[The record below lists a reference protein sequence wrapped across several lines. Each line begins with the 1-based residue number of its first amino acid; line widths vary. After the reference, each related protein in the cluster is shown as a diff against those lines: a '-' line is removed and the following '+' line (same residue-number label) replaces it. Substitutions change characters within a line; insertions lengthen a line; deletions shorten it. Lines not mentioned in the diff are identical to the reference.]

1 MEKYPNITDSY
12 IRSLTD
18 KAITYAKGKDYYEK
32 NFITSLRESRDRHTF
47 DAEVAGTD
55 FYAVHLE
62 FRGNKLA
69 VCDCDCPAFSK
80 YDGACKHIIATLFK
94 VQELARADATHTHV
108 NGADFSHE
116 ITACLY
122 DTASISGFDD
132 WFQKVI
138 PEDR

>member
-12 IRSLTD
+12 IRFLTD

-32 NFITSLRESRDRHTF
+32 NFITSLQESRDRHTF

-94 VQELARADATHTHV
+94 VQELARADAMQPKKESKKEPKK
-108 NGADFSHE
+108 DPK
-116 ITACLY
+116 I
-122 DTASISGFDD
+122 
-132 WFQKVI
+132 
-138 PEDR
+138 

>member
-47 DAEVAGTD
+47 DAEVAGTE

-69 VCDCDCPAFSK
+69 VCDCDCPHSPSM
-80 YDGACKHIIATLFK
+80 T
-94 VQELARADATHTHV
+94 ARASTLLPR
-108 NGADFSHE
+108 FSRCRSWRGQMQRSRKKNQRKNNPRKNPK
-116 ITACLY
+116 I
-122 DTASISGFDD
+122 
-132 WFQKVI
+132 
-138 PEDR
+138 